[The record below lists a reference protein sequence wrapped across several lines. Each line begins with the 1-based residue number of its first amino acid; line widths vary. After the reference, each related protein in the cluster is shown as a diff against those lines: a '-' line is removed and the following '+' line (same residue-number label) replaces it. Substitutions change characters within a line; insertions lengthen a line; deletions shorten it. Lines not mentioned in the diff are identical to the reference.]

1 MGRRPD
7 DATYSGGQSMG
18 LVQGKVA
25 LVTGGGS
32 GIGRA
37 SALLL
42 AREGASVCVADKNL
56 DAAEAV
62 SAELRA
68 LGAAALAIKVDVVQQ
83 DQVQAMTA
91 AAVERF
97 GKLDCA
103 VNCAG
108 VVARG
113 AVFAEMSDEAW
124 EANISVNL
132 NGLRLCMKYEIA
144 RMRATGGSVVNMAS
158 GAGLKGSPGRGAYV
172 ASKHG
177 VVGATKV
184 AAIDH
189 ARERVRVNAIC
200 PGLILTPMTKAGVES
215 GMLNIDALCPMGR
228 AGEAN
233 EVAEAVV
240 WLCSDRS
247 SFVTGIAMPVDGG
260 YWAW

>member
-1 MGRRPD
+1 
-7 DATYSGGQSMG
+7 MG
-18 LVQGKVA
+18 LVNGKVG

-37 SALLL
+37 CALLL
-42 AREGASVCVADKNL
+42 AQEGASVCVADMNL
-56 DAAEAV
+56 DAAESV
-62 SAELRA
+62 CAEVKTR
-68 LGAAALAIKVDVVQQ
+68 GAAALSVKVDVVQQ
-83 DQVQAMTA
+83 DQVQAMVA
-91 AAVERF
+91 AAVDWF

-113 AVFAEMSDEAW
+113 ALFADMSDEAW

-132 NGLRLCMKYEIA
+132 NGLRLCMKHEIG
-144 RMRATGGSVVNMAS
+144 RMRASGGSVVNIAS
-158 GAGLKGSPGRGAYV
+158 GAGLKGAPGRGAYV

-177 VVGATKV
+177 VIGATKV

-189 ARERVRVNAIC
+189 AREGVRVNAVC
-200 PGLILTPMTKAGVES
+200 PGLILTPMTRAGVES
-215 GMLNIDALCPMGR
+215 GLLDIKALCPMAR
-228 AGEAN
+228 TGEAR

-240 WLCSDRS
+240 WLCSDRA